1 VFRDPVRLRLVA
13 LALIAV
19 GLGLLVSGC
28 GGGGGGGGDDGAT
41 TSAKTSASTTT
52 RRPAA
57 NPVKVISA
65 TLNGTAAIP
74 KGAATGKGSATV
86 TLNTRSGRACWKLTV
101 SGIDK
106 PLSAHI
112 HEGAVGKVGQVVI
125 PLGDTFSRRGCVLS
139 GPRTLRLVAAAPTGY
154 YIDVHTTKFLDG
166 AVRGQLRAAS
176 A

>member
-1 VFRDPVRLRLVA
+1 VRLRHVA

-19 GLGLLVSGC
+19 GLGLLAPGC
-28 GGGGGGGGDDGAT
+28 GGGGDGGDDEAT

-52 RRPAA
+52 QRPAVH
-57 NPVKVISA
+57 PVKVISA
-65 TLNGTAAIP
+65 TLSGAAAIP
-74 KGAATGKGSATV
+74 KGDAAGKGSATI
-86 TLNTRSGRACWKLTV
+86 TLNTRSGRACWRLTV

-112 HEGAVGKVGQVVI
+112 HQGAVGKVGQVVI

-139 GPRTLRLVAAAPTGY
+139 GPRALRLVAAAPTRY
-154 YIDVHTTKFLDG
+154 YVDVHTSKFLDG
-166 AVRGQLRAAS
+166 VVRGELRAAS